1 MRIQIDLPDDK
12 AFKDKISNKA
22 ALQGRTRKNYIET
35 LIIEDVY
42 GKGVQVP
49 RSLGRAALGVVTHKV
64 STDSKK

>member
-12 AFKDKISNKA
+12 SFKDAISKKA

-42 GKGVQVP
+42 GKDVQVP
-49 RSLGRAALGVVTHKV
+49 RSLGRAALGVITHKM
-64 STDSKK
+64 STNTKK